1 MAMGGER
8 RKEIEAFIETLP
20 DPSGA
25 RMFLDRLEELPRA
38 RASGGA
44 GDSLLLSRLLT
55 IAAYSPFLAET
66 LLRNPEYIDWLK
78 RESERDLGHTKSVEE
93 LSEDLARFAARMMNA
108 EDRVRLA
115 GFKRRELLRIYLRDC
130 LGVATL
136 SEVTEELSSLADVI
150 LSDALAQAHRETVN
164 KHGAPQARDERGRIV
179 PAEFAI
185 VSLGKLG
192 CRELNYASDIDL
204 LFLYSG
210 KGETAGVNRR
220 PESVIDNKA
229 FFTAIA
235 RRIVQMI
242 GGNVGDGSVYR
253 IDLRLRPY
261 GRDGDLVWEVGRA
274 SDYYRGP
281 ARNWERQ
288 ALIRARASAGSDA
301 VAVRFL
307 DSVRD
312 VIFQPEALPNT
323 LAEVR
328 RSKEQID
335 RKMARRTGGFNVKLG
350 PGGIREIEFIAQ
362 ALQLAHGGQ
371 EPWVRSAQTLIVLA
385 RLAEKGYLSEAERA
399 RLSSAYT
406 FLRTV
411 EHRLQMEQGVQTHSL
426 PLARDRLETVARRS
440 GYQAARDPAADFR
453 RDLETHTAN
462 VRAVYNRIFIEGSSV
477 QKEAAVAQACG
488 AEIHLDDETERLI
501 AQASAALGRVKAQS
515 PDEKAG
521 AAEPMIA
528 EALASA
534 INPIRSLRNFI
545 SWAES
550 LATYDLSRLGG
561 EGEIYSNL
569 FSKLLSNELPGFLK
583 RLMPLMS
590 SQYISHILI
599 SRPMFAAALGEV
611 GAGREKPELLRLMRS
626 ALDEAAGVASKTD
639 CLRRMWYRSI
649 LEISHRDITGSAA
662 ASKHSDAERL
672 RENNREQTALAEA
685 SLEIALEI
693 ALESLRI
700 HDVPPSALPF
710 AIMALG
716 RLGHTGMDY
725 GSDMDLLVV
734 FDEAAA
740 WPPPPLEEW
749 ASREAGRGAG
759 SPQEF
764 YARLTSQLVRVL
776 SAVTRE
782 GFLYRIDLRLRPEGK
797 SGPTHRAWGGLLA
810 YLESRASAWE
820 HSAYLKA
827 REVAGDPVLGARA
840 RALICNTA
848 FDAAARDGALRENLT
863 AMRARLEK
871 EKARGS
877 RQNIKWGR
885 GGMTDVYFI
894 TRYLQLRD
902 RVYFP
907 PERGTTR
914 LIEHLGAGRHLDSD
928 STRVLLEGYG
938 FLRRLDHW
946 LRLLLD
952 RPGPD
957 LPASRASLEEITR
970 AMGFASV
977 EEFELAYARHT
988 SAVRAVYEEVM
999 RPACGGYPE

>member
-1 MAMGGER
+1 MLALGAMSGEE

-25 RMFLDRLEELPRA
+25 RRFLDKLEDLQRA
-38 RASGGA
+38 RAVA

-66 LLRNPEYIDWLK
+66 LLRHPEYIDWLK
-78 RESERDLGHTKSVEE
+78 RESGRDLGRTKSVEQ
-93 LSEDLARFAARMMNA
+93 LSEDLARFSATMIESDERA
-108 EDRVRLA
+108 RLA

-130 LGVATL
+130 LGIATL

-150 LSDALAQAHRETVN
+150 LTDALSQAYREAVN
-164 KHGAPQARDERGRIV
+164 RHGAPQSRDERGRIV
-179 PAEFAI
+179 PSEFGI
-185 VSLGKLG
+185 VALGKLG

-210 KGETAGVNRR
+210 KGETAGENRR

-229 FFTAIA
+229 FFTDVA

-242 GGNVGDGSVYR
+242 GGNLGDGPVYR

-274 SDYYRGP
+274 ADYYRGQ
-281 ARNWERQ
+281 AQNWERQ

-301 VAVRFL
+301 VVARFL
-307 DSVRD
+307 DSLRD
-312 VIFQPEALPNT
+312 AIFQPEALPNT
-323 LAEVR
+323 LSEVR
-328 RSKEQID
+328 RAKEKID
-335 RKMARRTGGFNVKLG
+335 RKAASRTGGFNVKLG

-385 RLAEKGYLSEAERA
+385 RLAEKGYLSEAERS

-426 PLARDRLETVARRS
+426 PLARELLEVVARRS
-440 GYQAARDPAADFR
+440 GYQTARDPVADFC
-453 RDLETHTAN
+453 RDVETHTAN
-462 VRAVYNRIFIEGSSV
+462 VRAVYNRVFVEEASVEKIED
-477 QKEAAVAQACG
+477 EPRERADRTAR
-488 AEIHLDDETERLI
+488 EMDDETERLI
-501 AQASAALGRVKAQS
+501 GQAAAALARVKAPR
-515 PDEKAG
+515 PDDKPPPPGG
-521 AAEPMIA
+521 ATGVEPVIA
-528 EALASA
+528 EALAPV
-534 INPIRSLRNFI
+534 IDPIRSLRNFI
-545 SWAES
+545 AWAES
-550 LATYDLSRLGG
+550 LATYDFSRLHAQDHT
-561 EGEIYSNL
+561 
-569 FSKLLSNELPGFLK
+569 FSKLLSDGLPTFLK
-583 RLMPLMS
+583 RLMPVMG
-590 SQYISHILI
+590 SQYVSHILI
-599 SRPMFAAALGEV
+599 SRPMLADVLAETGT
-611 GAGREKPELLRLMRS
+611 RRTKSDLLRLMRG
-626 ALDEAAGVASKTD
+626 AIEEAGGVASKTD
-639 CLRRMWYRSI
+639 CLRRMWYRLI
-649 LEISHRDITGSAA
+649 LEISHRDLAGGRETTPGASA
-662 ASKHSDAERL
+662 DRL
-672 RENNREQTALAEA
+672 RENNQEQTALAEV
-685 SLEIALEI
+685 SLDLALEI
-693 ALESLRI
+693 ALESLGLRGL
-700 HDVPPSALPF
+700 PPSALPF
-710 AIMALG
+710 AIMGLG

-725 GSDMDLLVV
+725 GSDLDLLVI
-734 FDEAAA
+734 FDEKAG
-740 WPPPPLEEW
+740 WPPPALEEW
-749 ASREAGRGAG
+749 AQGEAARGPG

-764 YARLTSQLVRVL
+764 YARLTAQLVRAL

-782 GFLYRIDLRLRPEGK
+782 GFLYRIDLRLRPDGK
-797 SGPTHRAWGGLLA
+797 SGPTAPSLGGLLS

-827 REVAGDPVLGARA
+827 REVAGDPEFGARA
-840 RALICNTA
+840 RMAICDSV
-848 FDAAARDGALRENLT
+848 FEAAAGNETLRQDLS

-885 GGMTDVYFI
+885 GGMTDVYFV

-914 LIEHLGAGRHLDSD
+914 LIEHLGEGGHLDSV
-928 STRVLLEGYG
+928 STRVLLEGYV

-957 LPASRASLEEITR
+957 LPASQVALREVTR
-970 AMGFASV
+970 AMGFASA
-977 EEFELAYARHT
+977 EEFEQAYARHT
-988 SAVRAVYEEVM
+988 SAVRGVYEKVM
-999 RPACGGYPE
+999 GE